1 MIRTL
6 LRPFWNDDERRLRAP
21 WRLVLGTVVY
31 LAASLVVGVAISRG
45 GLLGALG
52 VQDPVVRRAVSTTF
66 NGVIVLGSVAVAAV
80 LLDRRLYADYGFG
93 LGRDWWLDLG
103 FGLALGAGLMTAV
116 FLVELAFGWVTVTGT
131 FVAGG
136 LGFAVEFGLVLYVFL
151 WVGLYE
157 ELMTRGFV
165 LTNLAEGFRL
175 SWPVEVGRPV
185 AVGLATLLSS
195 ALFGVLH
202 AANPN
207 ATVVSSVAIGVAG
220 VMLALGYVLTGEL
233 AIPIGLHVT
242 WNLFQ
247 GAVYGFPVS
256 GLGLD
261 ASVVAVEQDGPRLL
275 TGGAFGPEAGL
286 IGLAAMVAGSVLTVG
301 YVQWRYGGAELAPID
316 LPALRWR

>member
-6 LRPFWNDDERRLRAP
+6 LRPFWNAEERRLRAP
-21 WRLVLGTVVY
+21 WRLVLGAAVY
-31 LAASLVVGVAISRG
+31 LAASLVVGLALSRG
-45 GLLGALG
+45 GLLAS
-52 VQDPVVRRAVSTTF
+52 VPAAFRRTVSISA
-66 NGVIVLGSVAVAAV
+66 NGVVVLGAVAVAAV
-80 LLDRRLYADYGFG
+80 LLDRRRYADYG
-93 LGRDWWLDLG
+93 LDVDRDWWLDLG
-103 FGLALGAGLMTAV
+103 FGLALGAALMTAI
-116 FLVELAFGWVTVTGT
+116 FAVELALGWVTVSGVL
-131 FVAGG
+131 VAGP
-136 LGFAVEFGLVLYVFL
+136 LGFGPEFALVLVTVL

-185 AVGLATLLSS
+185 AVGVATLLSS
-195 ALFGVLH
+195 ALFGALH

-207 ATVVSSVAIGVAG
+207 ATLLSSVAIGVAG
-220 VMLALGYVLTGEL
+220 VMLALGYVLTGDL
-233 AIPIGLHVT
+233 AIPVGLHVT

-256 GLGLD
+256 GLGID
-261 ASVVAVEQDGPRLL
+261 VSVVAVEQGGPRIA

-286 IGLAAMVAGSVLTVG
+286 IGLAAMAVGSAATVG
-301 YVQWRYGGAELAPID
+301 YVRWRYGRVELAPVD